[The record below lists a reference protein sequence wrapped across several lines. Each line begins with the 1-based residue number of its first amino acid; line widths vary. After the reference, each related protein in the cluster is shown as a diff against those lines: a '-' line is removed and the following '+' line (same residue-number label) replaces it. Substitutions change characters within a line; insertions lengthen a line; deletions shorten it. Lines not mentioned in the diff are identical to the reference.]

1 MNPQDN
7 EIAKFF
13 QDPDASSA
21 VVMAANQIAAPLV
34 QGVTLTFDETAMGGG
49 LRVVF
54 FVLDASPSMLPVAKA
69 LRDGFN
75 NDFVPA
81 VREAR
86 EDDISALRIG
96 GVAFSSGA
104 PTPIWHSPDGS
115 YFHPFDQL
123 PPLTTRD
130 YDPDQGYGTALHRA
144 IKEGSAQA
152 FRYAA
157 ELQQQ
162 TGMDVDVDIVIL
174 TDGANNEAPR
184 DPSEIRQ
191 MITGRDKTRVRY
203 VFFYFQTDWGLD
215 DPKDYAVR
223 ELGIDGEQVQS
234 FMRVPGEDNASLAKR
249 FRALMQVLSKVSA
262 ARNTSAVVATSAVLQ
277 EDELI

>member
-1 MNPQDN
+1 MSQAS
-7 EIAKFF
+7 EIAAFF

-34 QGVTLTFDETAMGGG
+34 QGATLTADETVMGGG

-54 FVLDASPSMLPVAKA
+54 FILDASPSMEDVADG
-69 LRDGFN
+69 LRNGFN

-81 VREAR
+81 VRAAR
-86 EDDISALRIG
+86 EDDISALRVG
-96 GVAFSSGA
+96 GTAFSSGA
-104 PTPIWHSPDGS
+104 PKPIWVASDGTH
-115 YFHPFDQL
+115 FHPFNQL
-123 PPLTTRD
+123 PELTAKD
-130 YDPDQGYGTALHRA
+130 YDPNRGWGTALHRA
-144 IKEGSAQA
+144 ILDGTAQA
-152 FRYAA
+152 LKYVA
-157 ELQQQ
+157 ELQLQ

-184 DPSEIRQ
+184 DASQIYQ

-203 VFFYFQTDWGLD
+203 VFFYFQTDYGLG
-215 DPKDYAVR
+215 DPKEYATDQ
-223 ELGIDGEQVQS
+223 LGIDGEQVQS
-234 FMRVPGEDNASLAKR
+234 FMAKPGETPQQRAAR

-277 EDELI
+277 DEELI